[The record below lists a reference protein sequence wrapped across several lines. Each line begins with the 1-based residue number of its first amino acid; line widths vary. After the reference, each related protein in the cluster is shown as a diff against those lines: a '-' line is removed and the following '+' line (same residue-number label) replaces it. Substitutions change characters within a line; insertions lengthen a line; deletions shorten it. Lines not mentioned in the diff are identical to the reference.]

1 MTDHQT
7 EEDPVGYGK
16 PPKSGQFRKG
26 QSGNP
31 KGRPKGSLDFNTYVQ
46 QMLSAQVTVTEG
58 GKRKRVSSLQATL
71 MRLAEKS
78 LKGDIRAIEKVLSLA
93 TDMADELAARSEGR
107 KISGRDE
114 EIMEWFKQS
123 VRDSDKTHGGE
134 QGDDA

>member
-1 MTDHQT
+1 MSDH
-7 EEDPVGYGK
+7 EDHEYPVGYGK
-16 PPKSGQFRKG
+16 PPKSGQFKKG

-31 KGRPKGSLDFNTYVQ
+31 KGRPKGSLDYTTYVQ

-78 LKGDIRAIEKVLSLA
+78 LKGDMRAIEKVLSLA
-93 TDMADELAARSEGR
+93 TDMADELEARREGR

-134 QGDDA
+134 QGNDA

>member
-1 MTDHQT
+1 MTDHQD
-7 EEDPVGYGK
+7 EEDTVGYGK
-16 PPKSGQFRKG
+16 PPKSGQFKKG

-31 KGRPKGSLDFNTYVQ
+31 KGRPKGSLDYTTYVQ

-78 LKGDIRAIEKVLSLA
+78 LKGDMRAIEKVLSLA
-93 TDMADELAARSEGR
+93 TDMADELSARNEGR

-114 EIMEWFKQS
+114 EIMELFKQS
-123 VRDSDKTHGGE
+123 VRDSDKAQDVE
-134 QGDDA
+134 QSNDG

>member
-1 MTDHQT
+1 MSDH
-7 EEDPVGYGK
+7 EDQECPVGYGK
-16 PPKSGQFRKG
+16 PPRSGRFKKG

-31 KGRPKGSLDFNTYVQ
+31 KGRPKGSLDYTTYVQ

-78 LKGDIRAIEKVLSLA
+78 LKGDMRAIEKVLSLA
-93 TDMADELAARSEGR
+93 TDMADALAARREGR

-114 EIMEWFKQS
+114 EIM
-123 VRDSDKTHGGE
+123 
-134 QGDDA
+134 